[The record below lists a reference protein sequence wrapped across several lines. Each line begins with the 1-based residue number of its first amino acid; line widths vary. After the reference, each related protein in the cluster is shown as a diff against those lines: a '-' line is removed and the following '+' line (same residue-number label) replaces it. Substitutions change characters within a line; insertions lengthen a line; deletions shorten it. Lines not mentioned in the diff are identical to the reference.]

1 MKKSLLV
8 FALFPLFL
16 NAQSLIGGSN
26 IVKVNLSSLALGSYS
41 VSYERKILPHITLS
55 LNVNDM
61 PKRGLPFQN
70 TIEQYASSSYID
82 YGNSQVSNF
91 SITPE
96 LRLYV
101 LRTGHGL
108 YVAPYARFS
117 NMNLNVPLKYSYQ
130 TPGSG
135 TTINK
140 SVDLSGNIKATSG
153 GLMIGTQHQLLKKVV
168 IDIWILGGHYGSCNG
183 NLSAPYKPT
192 DNNPNSQISINERNG
207 IQAALNTINP
217 SPFKV
222 NGTVSQTSTSA
233 TAAVNVSGPWV
244 GVRALGINLGIRF

>member
-1 MKKSLLV
+1 MKKSLLAI
-8 FALFPLFL
+8 ALVPLFL

-41 VSYERKILPHITLS
+41 VSYERKILPHITAS
-55 LNVNDM
+55 LNINDM

-70 TIEQYASSSYID
+70 TVENYASSSFID
-82 YGNSQVSNF
+82 YGNTQVGNF

-101 LRTGHGL
+101 IGAGHGF

-117 NMNLNVPLKYSYQ
+117 NMDLNVPLKYSYQ
-130 TPGSG
+130 SQNGA
-135 TTINK
+135 TINK

-153 GLMIGTQHQLLKKVV
+153 GLMIGTQHQLFKKVV

-183 NLSAPYKPT
+183 NLTAPYTPT
-192 DNNPNSQISINERNG
+192 DNNPNSPTSVNERAG

-233 TAAVNVSGPWV
+233 TAALNVSGPWV
-244 GVRALGINLGIRF
+244 GVRALGINVGIRF